1 MHLHNKLSELMM
13 MMMMMMLLQMSGS
26 KQYKPLDE
34 TTAPADVA
42 ATQEEDTKKGCTR
55 WCVCVRAFSKAAQE
69 NRTVSVYNATGN
81 LRETLWEKN

>member
-1 MHLHNKLSELMM
+1 MVHLVVLAWVLGRRLKRSSTFLGQRAPQSKSWLRLWTVMM
-13 MMMMMMLLQMSGS
+13 MMMMQMSGS

-55 WCVCVRAFSKAAQE
+55 
-69 NRTVSVYNATGN
+69 
-81 LRETLWEKN
+81 

>member
-1 MHLHNKLSELMM
+1 
-13 MMMMMMLLQMSGS
+13 MLLQMSGS

-69 NRTVSVYNATGN
+69 NRSFCIQRYGKFTRNFM
-81 LRETLWEKN
+81 REKLTF